1 MTAQSRTDLN
11 YALETNANRRDWC
24 LCKLEDSLVEGSESV
39 VTGDCSHTIN
49 LPRIA
54 TTYSLGTD
62 PGQILQSS
70 VDSALNNMGIL
81 AFSGIP
87 DGQASVF
94 ASCLN
99 YINYLP
105 ISDMEELDNY

>member
-1 MTAQSRTDLN
+1 
-11 YALETNANRRDWC
+11 
-24 LCKLEDSLVEGSESV
+24 
-39 VTGDCSHTIN
+39 
-49 LPRIA
+49 
-54 TTYSLGTD
+54 
-62 PGQILQSS
+62 
-70 VDSALNNMGIL
+70 MGIL

-105 ISDMEELDNY
+105 ISDMEELDNYWEHLDIVQSKKRLEVDLGGEE